1 MKVKIIFEVLFLSVI
16 FSKVVLADSASYVY
30 TPNGSAVSTMT
41 MTYELSAA
49 EINFKIALVQQDFPN
64 ATILAYPSRKYNCHS
79 YAWYWQSTS
88 NDRWMNTPGDDTYWL
103 AGSYY
108 NVYYQVSG
116 DKVSYASDDHSGI
129 FDGNNYVISK
139 WGNSCLV
146 RHLSYNCP
154 YNSLVLRYYRR

>member
-64 ATILAYPSRKYNCHS
+64 ATILAYPSRKYNWSFLCLYDGS
-79 YAWYWQSTS
+79 QQAMIVDEYVQET
-88 NDRWMNTPGDDTYWL
+88 NT
-103 AGSYY
+103 
-108 NVYYQVSG
+108 
-116 DKVSYASDDHSGI
+116 
-129 FDGNNYVISK
+129 
-139 WGNSCLV
+139 
-146 RHLSYNCP
+146 
-154 YNSLVLRYYRR
+154 